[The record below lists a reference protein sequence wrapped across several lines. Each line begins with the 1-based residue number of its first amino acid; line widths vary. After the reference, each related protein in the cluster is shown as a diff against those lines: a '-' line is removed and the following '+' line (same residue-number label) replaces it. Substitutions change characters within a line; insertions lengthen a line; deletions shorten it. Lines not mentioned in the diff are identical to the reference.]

1 MRGAGPHQRTTQ
13 VQIPVAEEFDRKG
26 GRAAGRVAAR
36 PPAVHV
42 RALEEIGRRS
52 EGFAR
57 HAGQIFLI
65 WWRTVAVLFT
75 GRMSFRQVSRELQWM
90 GVASMPI
97 ITVTGV
103 LAGVVTSQQGGYQFT
118 GNVPLYIV
126 GSVVASSIILEL
138 GPVLTAVVFIGRVGA
153 RITAELGT
161 MKVSE
166 QIDALHSLGRHPID
180 QLIAPRILA
189 GFIALPLLTA
199 YANGIGILAGML
211 TAEATLGLGRESFL
225 YGVRIYWH
233 TFDLWYSVGKGAVF
247 GLIVP
252 LIASHMGLLTHG
264 GAEGVGRSTTTAVVY
279 MIMAVLVLDATFPM
293 IFLR

>member
-1 MRGAGPHQRTTQ
+1 MQVEIPVSEEYPAKKGGGARPGAAPRLPLHQRW
-13 VQIPVAEEFDRKG
+13 
-26 GRAAGRVAAR
+26 
-36 PPAVHV
+36 
-42 RALEEIGRRS
+42 LEGVGSRS
-52 EGFAR
+52 EGVAR
-57 HAGQIFLI
+57 HAGQIAMI
-65 WWRTVAVLFT
+65 WWGTITAILT
-75 GRMSFRQVSRELQWM
+75 GRTTPRQVARELYWM
-90 GVASMPI
+90 GVQSMPI
-97 ITVTGV
+97 ITVTGI

-166 QIDALHSLGRHPID
+166 QIDALHSLGRHPIN
-180 QLIAPRILA
+180 QLIAPRIIA
-189 GFIALPLLTA
+189 GLIALPLLTA

-233 TFDLWYSVGKGAVF
+233 TFDLYYSVGKGAVF
-247 GLIVP
+247 GLIIP

>member
-1 MRGAGPHQRTTQ
+1 M
-13 VQIPVAEEFDRKG
+13 
-26 GRAAGRVAAR
+26 
-36 PPAVHV
+36 
-42 RALEEIGRRS
+42 LEEVGRRS

-65 WWRTVAVLFT
+65 FWGTVASLFT
-75 GRMSFRQVSRELQWM
+75 GRMSLRQVSRELQWM

-97 ITVTGV
+97 ITVTGI

-180 QLIAPRILA
+180 QLIAPRIIA

-199 YANGIGILAGML
+199 YANCIGIIAGML

>member
-1 MRGAGPHQRTTQ
+1 MRDVVSHQRTTQ
-13 VQIPVAEEFDRKG
+13 VEIPVAEEFDRKG
-26 GRAAGRVAAR
+26 GRIAARVAVR
-36 PPAVHV
+36 PPPFHV
-42 RALEEIGRRS
+42 RALEGVGRRS

-57 HAGQIFLI
+57 HAGQIFII
-65 WWRTVAVLFT
+65 WWRTLHVLLT
-75 GRMSFRQVSRELQWM
+75 GRMSLRQLSRELQWM

-97 ITVTGV
+97 ITVTGI

-166 QIDALHSLGRHPID
+166 QIDALYSLGRHPVQ
-180 QLIAPRILA
+180 QLVAPRIIA
-189 GFIALPLLTA
+189 GLIALPLLVA
-199 YANGIGILAGML
+199 YANAIGILAGAL
-211 TAEATLGLGRESFL
+211 TAQATLGLGIESFL
-225 YGVRIYWH
+225 YGVRLYWH
-233 TFDLWYSVGKGAVF
+233 TYDLYYSVGKGAVF
-247 GLIVP
+247 GLIIP
-252 LIASHMGLLTHG
+252 LIAAHMGLLTHG

>member
-1 MRGAGPHQRTTQ
+1 MQVEIPVPEQNPARRGA
-13 VQIPVAEEFDRKG
+13 AN
-26 GRAAGRVAAR
+26 A
-36 PPAVHV
+36 PPLPLHL
-42 RALEEIGRRS
+42 RWIEALGRRS
-52 EGFAR
+52 EGLAR

-65 WWRTVAVLFT
+65 WWGTVTALLT
-75 GRMSFRQVSRELQWM
+75 GRTTFRQIARELEWM

-97 ITVTGV
+97 ITVTGI

-166 QIDALHSLGRHPID
+166 QIDALHSLGRHPVD
-180 QLIAPRILA
+180 QLIAPRIIA
-189 GFIALPLLTA
+189 GLIALPLLTA
-199 YANGIGILAGML
+199 YANGVGILAGML